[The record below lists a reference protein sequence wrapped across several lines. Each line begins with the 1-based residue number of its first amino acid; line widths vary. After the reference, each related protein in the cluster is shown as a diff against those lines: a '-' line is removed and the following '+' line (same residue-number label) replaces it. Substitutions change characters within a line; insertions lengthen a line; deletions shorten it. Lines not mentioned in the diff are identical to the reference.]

1 MEFKTQNLQ
10 RYLESFANNVV
21 KESKGILRTK
31 KGSTALANS
40 IRAEVNK
47 DPNGFSV
54 KFYMADYGTFVDK
67 GVSGN
72 KNPISYSDGTKT
84 KSSPYKYT
92 TKQPPSRVLDKWI
105 VKKGIAPR
113 DEKGRFVSRKSIAFL
128 IARSIKIKGI
138 KSTSFFSRPLGI
150 RYEELQN
157 ELIKEFKKDVQVY
170 LTTFTK
176 NK

>member
-1 MEFKTQNLQ
+1 MKTKNLE
-10 RYLESFANNVV
+10 RYLNSFANNVL
-21 KESKGILRTK
+21 KDSKSILKST
-31 KGSTALANS
+31 KGSTKLAS
-40 IRAEVNK
+40 SLRTEVSP

-54 KFYMADYGTFVDK
+54 RFYMADYGTFVDK

-72 KNPISYSDGTKT
+72 KNPISYTDGTKI

-113 DEKGRFVSRKSIAFL
+113 DEKGRFISRKSIAFL

-150 RYEELQN
+150 RYEELQKN
-157 ELIKEFKKDVQVY
+157 LLKEFKKDISTY